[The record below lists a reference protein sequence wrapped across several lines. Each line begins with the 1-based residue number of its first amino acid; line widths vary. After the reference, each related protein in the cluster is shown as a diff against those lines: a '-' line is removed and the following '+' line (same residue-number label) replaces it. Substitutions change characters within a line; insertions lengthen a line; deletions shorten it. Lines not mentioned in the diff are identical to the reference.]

1 MDFGANRVSDRAP
14 KKGEYRCSSVDG
26 LSEVSNAQ
34 LIEAQLKNIHQIQIE
49 WTKIIHEHSLK
60 RTISEID
67 MNACNS

>member
-1 MDFGANRVSDRAP
+1 MDFGGNRVSDLAP

-49 WTKIIHEHSLK
+49 WTKIIHEHS
-60 RTISEID
+60 
-67 MNACNS
+67 